1 MYKQTSK
8 PMNNIAVFASGN
20 GSNAENII
28 QHFNGG
34 NVAEV
39 KLVICNKE
47 TAPVIQKA
55 QNLGVPAMVFT
66 REELTIEQPEKL
78 LEILTQ
84 NSIDTIIL
92 AGYLLM
98 IPQVI
103 TERYRGRIINIHPAL
118 LPKFGGKGMY
128 GMNVHKAVIEA
139 GEKVSGITIHLADA
153 VYDSGKIL
161 FQAACPVSP
170 EDSPESLATKVH
182 ALEKEH
188 FPAVIEKYIKG

>member
-66 REELTIEQPEKL
+66 REELTTEQPEKL
-78 LEILTQ
+78 LEILTKK
-84 NSIDTIIL
+84 SIDTIIL

-103 TERYRGRIINIHPAL
+103 TERYCGRIINIHPAL

>member
-1 MYKQTSK
+1 
-8 PMNNIAVFASGN
+8 MNNIAVFASGN

-28 QHFNGG
+28 QYFNGG

-103 TERYRGRIINIHPAL
+103 TERYCGRIINIHPAL

-170 EDSPESLATKVH
+170 EDTPESLAAKVH

>member
-1 MYKQTSK
+1 
-8 PMNNIAVFASGN
+8 MNNIAVFASGN

-28 QHFNGG
+28 LHFNGG

-47 TAPVIQKA
+47 TAAVVLKA
-55 QNLGVPAMVFT
+55 RNLGVPAMVLQ
-66 REELTIEQPEKL
+66 REDLTSGHPEKL
-78 LEILTQ
+78 LEILAQ

-98 IPQVI
+98 VPQAV
-103 TERYRGRIINIHPAL
+103 TERYCGRIINIHPAL

-139 GEKVSGITIHLADA
+139 GEKESGITIHLADA
-153 VYDSGKIL
+153 VYDNGKVL
-161 FQAACPVSP
+161 FQASCPVFP
-170 EDSPESLATKVH
+170 EDTPESLAAKVH

-188 FPAVIEKYIKG
+188 FPAVIEKYLKG

>member
-1 MYKQTSK
+1 
-8 PMNNIAVFASGN
+8 MNNIAVFASGN

-28 QHFNGG
+28 LHFNGG

-47 TAPVIQKA
+47 TAAVVQKA
-55 QNLGVPAMVFT
+55 RNLGVPAMVLQ
-66 REELTIEQPEKL
+66 REDLTSGHPEKL
-78 LEILTQ
+78 LEILAQ

-98 IPQVI
+98 VPQAV
-103 TERYRGRIINIHPAL
+103 TEKYCGRIINIHPAL

-139 GEKVSGITIHLADA
+139 GEKESGITIHLADA

-161 FQAACPVSP
+161 FQASCPVFP
-170 EDSPESLATKVH
+170 EDTPESLAAKVH

>member
-1 MYKQTSK
+1 
-8 PMNNIAVFASGN
+8 MNNIAVFASGN

-28 QHFNGG
+28 LHFNGG

-47 TAPVIQKA
+47 TAAVVQKA
-55 QNLGVPAMVFT
+55 RNLGVPAMVLQ
-66 REELTIEQPEKL
+66 REDLTSGHPEKL
-78 LEILTQ
+78 LEILAQ

-98 IPQVI
+98 VPQAV
-103 TERYRGRIINIHPAL
+103 TERYCGRIINIHPAL

-139 GEKVSGITIHLADA
+139 GEKESGITIHLADA
-153 VYDSGKIL
+153 
-161 FQAACPVSP
+161 
-170 EDSPESLATKVH
+170 
-182 ALEKEH
+182 
-188 FPAVIEKYIKG
+188 

>member
-1 MYKQTSK
+1 MK
-8 PMNNIAVFASGN
+8 NLAIFASGN
-20 GSNAENII
+20 GSNAQNII
-28 QHFNGG
+28 LHFNGG

-47 TAPVIQKA
+47 TAAVVQKA
-55 QNLGVPAMVFT
+55 RNLGVPAMVLQ
-66 REELTIEQPEKL
+66 REDLTSGHPEKL
-78 LEILTQ
+78 LEILAQ

-98 IPQVI
+98 VPQAV
-103 TERYRGRIINIHPAL
+103 TERYCGRIINIHPAL

-139 GEKVSGITIHLADA
+139 GEKESGITIHLADA
-153 VYDSGKIL
+153 VYDNGKIL
-161 FQAACPVSP
+161 FQASCPVFP
-170 EDSPESLATKVH
+170 EDTPESLAAKVH

-188 FPAVIEKYIKG
+188 FPAVIEKYLKG

>member
-1 MYKQTSK
+1 
-8 PMNNIAVFASGN
+8 MNNIAVFASGN

-28 QHFNGG
+28 LHFNGG

-47 TAPVIQKA
+47 TAAVVQKA
-55 QNLGVPAMVFT
+55 RNLGVPAMVLQ
-66 REELTIEQPEKL
+66 REDLTSGHPEKL
-78 LEILTQ
+78 LEILAQ

-98 IPQVI
+98 VPQAV
-103 TERYRGRIINIHPAL
+103 TERYCGRIINIHPAL

-139 GEKVSGITIHLADA
+139 GEKESGITIHLADA
-153 VYDSGKIL
+153 VYDNGKVL
-161 FQAACPVSP
+161 FQASCPVFP
-170 EDSPESLATKVH
+170 EDTPASLAAKVH

>member
-1 MYKQTSK
+1 
-8 PMNNIAVFASGN
+8 MNNIAVFASGN

-28 QHFNGG
+28 LHFNGG

-47 TAPVIQKA
+47 TAPVVQKA
-55 QNLGVPAMVFT
+55 RNLGVPAMVLS
-66 REELTIEQPEKL
+66 REELTLEHPGKL
-78 LEILTQ
+78 LEILIQ

-98 IPQVI
+98 IPQAI
-103 TERYRGRIINIHPAL
+103 TERYCGRIINIHPAL

-139 GEKVSGITIHLADA
+139 GEKESGITIHLADA

-170 EDSPESLATKVH
+170 EDTPESLAAKVH